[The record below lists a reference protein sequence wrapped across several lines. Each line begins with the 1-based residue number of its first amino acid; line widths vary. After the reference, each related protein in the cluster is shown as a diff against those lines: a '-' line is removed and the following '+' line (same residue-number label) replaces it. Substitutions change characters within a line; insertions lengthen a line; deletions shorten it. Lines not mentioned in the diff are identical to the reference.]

1 MKKLALGA
9 LFVGLTACGGGG
21 NSSVNLIDSAGGGDG
36 SGSIC
41 NPLTQTGCST
51 GEKCTWINDQDNPPI
66 GHVGCAPEGGVGG
79 TPIALGGACTDPVA
93 GPMGYDDCAKGS
105 VCLSGECKQICD
117 VNGGTP
123 TCDENHACTRYADFF
138 ESGGTAVAGVCDP
151 ACDPLTQDLK
161 IGTTKTACGS
171 PNGAMPSKGCY
182 GYDEYSCAPS
192 GMTSWPLTDRMTPR
206 TNAAG
211 NPYLN
216 GCAPGFIPLFYE
228 MTGSTKTLCT
238 GFCSAL
244 EMDNTKPAANAKGNV
259 AAPGKLPTQMAPTAD
274 MGNATCNA
282 DKKGS
287 EASSQCRFL
296 WPYLEDDATGELPV
310 AFDQGPYRDTLGV
323 CMAIAHFMYASN
335 ADMTPDKAYPSC
347 SPFMA
352 DPGLPPRSAA
362 TTGDAD
368 DAADWGCQL
377 RANSQLTSTGKSG
390 VNPALKN
397 VRLPKQA
404 EMELV
409 RHQLN

>member
-9 LFVGLTACGGGG
+9 LFVGLAACGGGS
-21 NSSVNLIDSAGGGDG
+21 NSNSVNLIDASGDGGGG
-36 SGSIC
+36 MAC
-41 NPLTQTGCST
+41 NPLTQTGCDA
-51 GEKCTWINDQDNPPI
+51 GQKCTWINDQDNPPI

-79 TPIALGGACTDPVA
+79 TPIAIGGACTDPVA

-123 TCDENHACTRYADFF
+123 ACDMDHACTRYADFF

-161 IGTTKTACGS
+161 VGANKAACGS
-171 PNGAMPSKGCY
+171 PMPAAPTKGCY

-192 GMTSWPLTDRMTPR
+192 GMTSWPLTDRMMPR

-228 MTGSTKTLCT
+228 RTGSTVTLCS
-238 GFCSAL
+238 GICAAL
-244 EMDNTKPAANAKGNV
+244 EISNAQPAANADGDDN
-259 AAPGKLPTQMAPTAD
+259 ALGKAPTAAAAVA
-274 MGNATCNA
+274 GGATCGVTA
-282 DKKGS
+282 RGS
-287 EASSQCRFL
+287 GPGVGSQCHYL
-296 WPYLEDDATGELPV
+296 WPYLEDEATGELPV
-310 AFDQGPYRDTLGV
+310 AFERDYVDKLGV
-323 CMAIAHFMYASN
+323 CFAISFFQYDSN
-335 ADMTPDKAYPSC
+335 GDMTPDAPYPDC
-347 SPFMA
+347 TT
-352 DPGLPPRSAA
+352 LPPTGAA
-362 TTGDAD
+362 NMFGNASY
-368 DAADWGCQL
+368 WGCL
-377 RANSQLTSTGKSG
+377 KRSNTPTMLTSSGKKAQLA
-390 VNPALKN
+390 PELQN

-409 RHQLN
+409 RHVLD

>member
-1 MKKLALGA
+1 MRKIAFLLLAIA
-9 LFVGLTACGGGG
+9 ACKDDGTPPITFTDGGTDGGGM
-21 NSSVNLIDSAGGGDG
+21 
-36 SGSIC
+36 IC

-93 GPMGYDDCAKGS
+93 GPMGYDDCAKGT

-123 TCDENHACTRYADFF
+123 ACDANHACSRYSDFF

-151 ACDPLTQDLK
+151 GCDPLTQELK
-161 IGTTKTACGS
+161 VGANKAQCGS
-171 PNGAMPSKGCY
+171 PSASAPNKGCY
-182 GYDEYSCAPS
+182 GFSEYSCAPT
-192 GMTSWPLTDRMTPR
+192 GMTSWPLTDRMMPQ

-244 EMDNTKPAANAKGNV
+244 EIDNTPAHTGNAKGN
-259 AAPGKLPTQMAPTAD
+259 ATALGKLPTTAAPAAGD
-274 MGNATCNA
+274 ATCQA
-282 DKKGS
+282 TKKGS
-287 EASSQCRFL
+287 EESSQCHFM
-296 WPYLEDDATGELPV
+296 WPYLEDDSTGELPV
-310 AFDQGPYRDTLGV
+310 SFDMGPYRDTLGV
-323 CMAIAHFMYASN
+323 CFAIAHFQYDSN
-335 ADMTPDKAYPSC
+335 NDMTPDMPYPNC
-347 SPFMA
+347 A
-352 DPGLPPRSAA
+352 TQLPPRSAT
-362 TTGDAD
+362 TTGMTD

-377 RANSQLTSTGKSG
+377 RANSQLASTGKTQLA
-390 VNPALKN
+390 PALKN
-397 VRLPKQA
+397 IRLPKQS
-404 EMELV
+404 EMELL
-409 RHQLN
+409 RHAFD